1 MKRRNAMYKNIDFFK
16 KMKERYEKY
25 WSALQGN
32 LSSRIKSLD
41 NEVQMAGWNASEMLS
56 GINSVVNLSILSGQS
71 LASCSDIVTKLLV
84 GLTEMLFK
92 KDSVNCWKAKL
103 IIISMLISSQVQ
115 EQLNVLE
122 RFRDQRSEQLSN
134 NLLHECPTY

>member
-1 MKRRNAMYKNIDFFK
+1 
-16 KMKERYEKY
+16 
-25 WSALQGN
+25 
-32 LSSRIKSLD
+32 
-41 NEVQMAGWNASEMLS
+41 MAGWNASEMLS

-103 IIISMLISSQVQ
+103 ILILQINMLISNQAMESRKSTWKVQ
-115 EQLNVLE
+115 RLGE
-122 RFRDQRSEQLSN
+122 
-134 NLLHECPTY
+134 

>member
-1 MKRRNAMYKNIDFFK
+1 
-16 KMKERYEKY
+16 
-25 WSALQGN
+25 
-32 LSSRIKSLD
+32 
-41 NEVQMAGWNASEMLS
+41 MLS

-103 IIISMLISSQVQ
+103 ILI
-115 EQLNVLE
+115 
-122 RFRDQRSEQLSN
+122 
-134 NLLHECPTY
+134 P